1 MADSAADTSASQAA
15 SQPSIAAE
23 NAVAAT
29 AFDPD
34 EPKKLELRDQN
45 AELSAKRPKDDELK
59 KRDSTVKKCTSMTG
73 RLKQVKEDWLDGRF
87 LQELERVNLSKY
99 VHQSVIAIVPIACP
113 VRVSQYCCLAHRQL
127 RYISEIATA
136 IGDLKLKTAEVWP
149 TVQVVSRL
157 HCTYAEF
164 APALVLQLKR
174 VFEPAFNEAFPD
186 RRERLSRRRSTLR
199 LLCVRAAQFCDRCVK
214 SMPDNYI

>member
-99 VHQSVIAIVPIACP
+99 VHQSIIAIVSIACP
-113 VRVSQYCCLAHRQL
+113 VRVSRYCCLAHRQF

-174 VFEPAFNEAFPD
+174 VFEPAFSEAFPD